1 MAEPPPFDRFSHDL
15 NIHVLRA
22 SIWEDKAKEVVEEL
36 QKNKRQKIALEIAKK
51 AAYKAEVNHRLMKEL
66 KTQFNEELQ
75 NFTHKL
81 PESRRKRP
89 RTQLESRR

>member
-22 SIWEDKAKEVVEEL
+22 SIWEEKAKEVVEEL
-36 QKNKRQKIALEIAKK
+36 QKNKRQKVALEIAKK
-51 AAYKAEVNHRLMKEL
+51 AAYKAEVNHRLMKAL
-66 KTQFNEELQ
+66 KMQFNEELQ
-75 NFTHKL
+75 KVTNKL

-89 RTQLESRR
+89 RTQLEPRR